1 MVVRR
6 AAKHIETTSTSA
18 MTFFTDGRRRRW
30 PMPAAT
36 PRRPEW
42 ISCRYSCLCCYRCSC
57 CCRCT
62 FFTINSRNQ
71 TIQVANTENA
81 NVNWKI
87 CATIEHKEQQATDR
101 EGGAVGQG
109 SCIHTCK
116 HVCVCVCVRWELKRF
131 DLCAKNYASTATWT
145 SCKTMGKG
153 AGCRQEA
160 GRGGVRKKG
169 IQLQVLHTTQSKQ
182 AMQTL
187 KKLSND
193 IEMLYYVAVMPLD
206 MYLYRYISVLPEQ
219 ISINLT
225 KVLY

>member
-18 MTFFTDGRRRRW
+18 MTFFTDGRRGRW
-30 PMPAAT
+30 PKPAAT
-36 PRRPEW
+36 PNRPEW
-42 ISCRYSCLCCYRCSC
+42 ISCRYSCLCCYR

-87 CATIEHKEQQATDR
+87 CATIEHKEQQAAGR
-101 EGGAVGQG
+101 EGATVGQG

-116 HVCVCVCVRWELKRF
+116 HVCVCVRWELKRF

-160 GRGGVRKKG
+160 GRGRSPEEGHAVAGAAYDAIKTSNANIEKANQRHWNALLCSCNAIG
-169 IQLQVLHTTQSKQ
+169 YVL
-182 AMQTL
+182 
-187 KKLSND
+187 
-193 IEMLYYVAVMPLD
+193 
-206 MYLYRYISVLPEQ
+206 
-219 ISINLT
+219 ISIDPLFSLN
-225 KVLY
+225 KYR

>member
-18 MTFFTDGRRRRW
+18 MTFFTDGRRGRW
-30 PMPAAT
+30 PKPAAT
-36 PRRPEW
+36 PHRPEW
-42 ISCRYSCLCCYRCSC
+42 ISCRYSCLCCYR

-87 CATIEHKEQQATDR
+87 CATIEHKEQQAADR
-101 EGGAVGQG
+101 EGRGGG
-109 SCIHTCK
+109 SGVMHTYMKAC
-116 HVCVCVCVRWELKRF
+116 VCVCVCVRWELKRF

-187 KKLSND
+187 KKLSHD
-193 IEMLYYVAVMPLD
+193 IEMLCKQRCHWIS
-206 MYLYRYISVLPEQ
+206 LYIDRSLFCLNKYR
-219 ISINLT
+219 
-225 KVLY
+225 

>member
-1 MVVRR
+1 MTH
-6 AAKHIETTSTSA
+6 AA
-18 MTFFTDGRRRRW
+18 
-30 PMPAAT
+30 AAT

-42 ISCRYSCLCCYRCSC
+42 ISCRYNGRYSCLCCCC

-87 CATIEHKEQQATDR
+87 CATIEHKKSVER
-101 EGGAVGQG
+101 EVAGQR
-109 SCIHTCK
+109 SCIHTCR
-116 HVCVCVCVRWELKRF
+116 HVCVCVRWELKRF

-153 AGCRQEA
+153 EDCRQRA
-160 GRGGVRKKG
+160 GRGVRKKSM
-169 IQLQVLHTTQSKQ
+169 QLQVLHTTQSKQ

-187 KKLSND
+187 
-193 IEMLYYVAVMPLD
+193 
-206 MYLYRYISVLPEQ
+206 
-219 ISINLT
+219 
-225 KVLY
+225 